1 MSTSLALIV
10 TFLLVLANAF
20 FVASEF
26 AIVKIR
32 PTRVREMVKDGGAAR
47 AGGLRHDRP
56 PRRLPVRQ
64 PARDHVRL
72 PGPGVDRRADPG
84 PSAGGP
90 AGALGEW
97 SGIASRTLAFALSFM
112 AITFLHTTLG
122 EQVPKVLALQR
133 AEPMALWTAFPLR
146 AFYVMAYPLIWLLN
160 NASNLV
166 VRLLGLH
173 PATEAE
179 MLHSP
184 NELRLV
190 LQHVKLEPG
199 ARRLIDRVFDYTHRV
214 ARHVMTLRRDVI
226 TLTSGLPFEEN
237 LKVALANQYTRY
249 PLVDPATDQVMGYV
263 HLKDIVA
270 ALASARRPKRMREI
284 ARQPIY
290 VSEETRLEWLRREF
304 QRRHVHIAVVVGAG
318 DKFVGIVTME
328 DLLEEFLGEIQDEQD
343 VGEIPPIVRDP
354 DGRFE
359 ADGRLT
365 LDVAARELGLDLPTG
380 RPDIETLG
388 AYMEAKLG
396 RPPLPGDTIE
406 EAGFRLVA
414 GENPGRT
421 HPPCTRRTHRP
432 GRGGRQEGGG
442 QQPALSG
449 GTRNRAQGQNRTV
462 HTRIFSPLLY
472 QLSYLGSGG
481 GVHSTLGPFDARNRE
496 GKARGAGAGVLLE
509 EVAGLGVIGYYR
521 GSSRRSA

>member
-10 TFLLVLANAF
+10 TGLLLLANAF
-20 FVASEF
+20 FVAAEF

-32 PTRVREMVKDGGAAR
+32 PTRVRELVKGG
-47 AGGLRHDRP
+47 G
-56 PRRLPVRQ
+56 
-64 PARDHVRL
+64 
-72 PGPGVDRRADPG
+72 RRAQIVSGMTDRLDAYLSASQLGITFASLGLGWIGEPTVARLLEG
-84 PSAGGP
+84 PLA
-90 AGALGEW
+90 ALGSW

-112 AITFLHTTLG
+112 VITFLHTTLG

-133 AEPMALWTAFPLR
+133 AEPMALWTAAPLR
-146 AFYVMAYPLIWLLN
+146 GFYVLAYPLIWVVN

-166 VRLLGLH
+166 IRLLGLH

-214 ARHVMTLRRDVI
+214 ARQVMTLRRDVV
-226 TLTSGLPFEEN
+226 TLTYGLPFDDN

-249 PLVDPATDQVMGYV
+249 PLVDPETDQVMGYV

-343 VGEIPPIVRDP
+343 IGEVPPIVRSP

-365 LDVAARELGLDLPTG
+365 LDVATRELGLDLGPD
-380 RPDIETLG
+380 RPEIETLG

-396 RPPLPGDTIE
+396 RPPLPGDSIE
-406 EAGFRLVA
+406 VAGVRLVA
-414 GENPGRT
+414 GELRDGHIRRVRGEPTALADDEEKRGQRDKDEVSS
-421 HPPCTRRTHRP
+421 PP
-432 GRGGRQEGGG
+432 
-442 QQPALSG
+442 
-449 GTRNRAQGQNRTV
+449 
-462 HTRIFSPLLY
+462 
-472 QLSYLGSGG
+472 
-481 GVHSTLGPFDARNRE
+481 
-496 GKARGAGAGVLLE
+496 
-509 EVAGLGVIGYYR
+509 
-521 GSSRRSA
+521 